1 MKNDLPISIKVS
13 SILGQSFTKVSSVV
27 VKHEA
32 HFNFQTLAA
41 GWYDNEN
48 NILIIELV
56 LLTMHE
62 FTQQTTTDSFD
73 TKTDTKTD
81 SKTDIADDVVSYFKE
96 STNKVICFI
105 AITNAEEIVLIKQ
118 PKLLTSY
125 IKAKLLKV
133 VNCIAKEHKKVSL

>member
-13 SILGQSFTKVSSVV
+13 SILGQSFTKISSVV

-41 GWYDNEN
+41 GWYDNED

-73 TKTDTKTD
+73 TKTD

-96 STNKVICFI
+96 STNKVTCFI

>member
-13 SILGQSFTKVSSVV
+13 SILGQSFTKISSVV

-73 TKTDTKTD
+73 TKTD

-96 STNKVICFI
+96 STNKVTCFI

>member
-13 SILGQSFTKVSSVV
+13 SILGQSFTKIRSVV

-48 NILIIELV
+48 SILTIELV
-56 LLTMHE
+56 LLTMDE
-62 FTQQTTTDSFD
+62 FTQQSTAEYIE
-73 TKTDTKTD
+73 TKNE
-81 SKTDIADDVVSYFKE
+81 IADDVVSYFE
-96 STNKVICFI
+96 QSSNKVTCFI
-105 AITNAEEIVLIKQ
+105 AITNAEEILLIKQ

-133 VNCIAKEHKKVSL
+133 VNCIAKEQKKISL